1 MLKLKQVDYKT
12 QQEYNKRIA
21 KLLDSGYT
29 VYIAAYMLSGT
40 FNIKYKV
47 TIGLHKALQVG
58 GYRVELLRFKPGNK
72 VFWGRDVEAPVEK
85 ALLADEFMQALY
97 KAFRLLKLL

>member
-29 VYIAAYMLSGT
+29 VYITAYLLSGT
-40 FNIKYKV
+40 FDIKYKV
-47 TIGLHKALQVG
+47 TVGLNKALQVG
-58 GYRVELLRFKPGNK
+58 GYRVELLRFKPGSN
-72 VFWGRDVEAPVEK
+72 VLWGRDVEVKVEK
-85 ALLADEFMQALY
+85 TLLADEFIQALY